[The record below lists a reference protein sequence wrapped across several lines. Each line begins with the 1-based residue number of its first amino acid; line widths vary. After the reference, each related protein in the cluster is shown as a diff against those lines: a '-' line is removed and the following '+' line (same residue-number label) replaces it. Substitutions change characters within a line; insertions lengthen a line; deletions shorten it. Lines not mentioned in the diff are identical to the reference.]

1 MLTKTKM
8 ALLVCGSLV
17 AGGIGLAA
25 AQPAAAA
32 PDQPIRAQVIQKYD
46 TNGDGVL
53 DANEKA
59 AMRADFRAKREAKRA
74 KMLAKWDTNHDG
86 KLEKNEL
93 AAMREARAE
102 KMFKHLD
109 VNGDGQLSF
118 EEFQQ
123 ARVFHPRGMFR
134 GPQGGNQ
141 NQP

>member
-1 MLTKTKM
+1 M

-25 AQPAAAA
+25 AQPAAA
-32 PDQPIRAQVIQKYD
+32 PDQPIREQVIQKYD

-59 AMRADFRAKREAKRA
+59 AMRADFRAKRETHRA
-74 KMLAKWDTNHDG
+74 KMLAKWDANHDG

-93 AAMREARAE
+93 VAMREARAE
-102 KMFKHLD
+102 KMFKRLD

-123 ARVFHPRGMFR
+123 ARLFHPRGMFKGQR
-134 GPQGGNQ
+134 GGNG